1 MIINPQKIIDR
12 KVVELS
18 LYSKIAQNGIDL
30 TVSEDVFLNKG
41 ESKNILLNEKISLPA
56 NVCAELKVRS
66 TYSRKGLFLSS
77 GLWDSGFVGNL
88 GCTLYNMSNDSILIP
103 KNERVCQVVCYEA
116 ESASLY
122 NGKWQN
128 Q

>member
-1 MIINPQKIIDR
+1 MIINPQKIIEQKIVTPSEFS
-12 KVVELS
+12 KVQ
-18 LYSKIAQNGIDL
+18 QNGIDL

-56 NVCAELKVRS
+56 NMCAELKVRS

-103 KNERVCQVVCYEA
+103 KNERICQVVCYEA

-122 NGKWQN
+122 SGQWQGK
-128 Q
+128 